1 MVSTQGVMHS
11 DGDIGETSY
20 LAMNILV
27 NLLSNANSEI
37 CAQAAA
43 KINAV
48 LHNKPVVNF
57 EEACYL
63 LANIDA
69 VVIEHLNNGN
79 ESNKHMKTLL
89 LSHIYK

>member
-1 MVSTQGVMHS
+1 MLSTQGVIQS

-27 NLLSNANSEI
+27 NLVSNANGEI

-43 KINAV
+43 KINSV

-57 EEACYL
+57 EEACHL

-69 VVIEHLNNGN
+69 VIIEHLNNG
-79 ESNKHMKTLL
+79 K
-89 LSHIYK
+89 